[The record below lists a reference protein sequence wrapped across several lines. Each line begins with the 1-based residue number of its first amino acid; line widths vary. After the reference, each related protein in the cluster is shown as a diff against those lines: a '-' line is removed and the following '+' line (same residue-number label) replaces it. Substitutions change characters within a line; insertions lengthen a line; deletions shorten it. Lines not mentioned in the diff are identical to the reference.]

1 MSAWWRPFW
10 AVVWKDIAIE
20 MRTGQRVAAMG
31 GFAVLAGILFH
42 YALEPS
48 GARPQDLASTLM
60 WVTILFAGTI
70 GIGRTFE
77 LEDENGAFHGVLL
90 APVPRDALYL
100 AKVTSNFLLVLVTL
114 ALIVFVFT
122 LFFGLD
128 LGPSPLALAAA
139 LTLGALGFV
148 GTGTLFA
155 AVTVRS
161 SMGGTLLPVLLFPV
175 LVPVI
180 VFGAT
185 STSRLL
191 AGLGASEVAG
201 PLRLLAAYA
210 IVSLASGAFLFRFA
224 VDDG

>member
-1 MSAWWRPFW
+1 M
-10 AVVWKDIAIE
+10 VWKDVTVE
-20 MRTGQRVAAMG
+20 LRTGQRVAAMG
-31 GFAVLAGILFH
+31 GFAVLAGILFN
-42 YALEPS
+42 YALAPT
-48 GARPQDLASTLM
+48 GARPQDLASTLI
-60 WVTILFAGTI
+60 WITIVFAGTL

-77 LEDENGAFHGVLL
+77 LEEENGAFAGVLL
-90 APVPRDALYL
+90 APVARDALYL
-100 AKVTSNFLLVLVTL
+100 AKVVSNLLLVLVTL
-114 ALIVFVFT
+114 VLLVFAFT

-128 LGPSPLALAAA
+128 LGRSPLMFWSS
-139 LTLGALGFV
+139 LTLGAIGFV

-161 SMGGTLLPVLLFPV
+161 SMGATLLPVLLFPV

-191 AGLGASEVAG
+191 AGLGADQVAG

-210 IVSLASGAFLFRFA
+210 LVALGSGAVLFRFA